1 MGYKHGPRQHEK
13 SMDKHCVMDDDA
25 VRECRRLYEKENYSY
40 KQLAEKYNRPLDY
53 IKNVCQYIL
62 RTTVR

>member
-1 MGYKHGPRQHEK
+1 MRKKTGPRQHEK

-40 KQLAEKYNRPLDY
+40 KQLAEKYNRPS
-53 IKNVCQYIL
+53 KGE
-62 RTTVR
+62 